1 VADRHHRDDEEGP
14 KATSVAATAAE
25 EGKSVTRADLF
36 RERSCALQR
45 RSIPAEFSLFLASP
59 PRDLSPRP
67 SSLVIF
73 RERRRMELL
82 SVAASTAALPFQI
95 LVDNAPSNNP
105 RGTIALQDLLPAAD
119 PRRDPL
125 GGKSRGISD
134 GAAITWKRCSRDN
147 GKRLQLV

>member
-1 VADRHHRDDEEGP
+1 
-14 KATSVAATAAE
+14 
-25 EGKSVTRADLF
+25 
-36 RERSCALQR
+36 
-45 RSIPAEFSLFLASP
+45 
-59 PRDLSPRP
+59 
-67 SSLVIF
+67 
-73 RERRRMELL
+73 MELL
-82 SVAASTAALPFQI
+82 SVAASMEAFPFQI
-95 LVDNAPSNNP
+95 LDNAPSNNP